1 MKDHQIA
8 IMVNK
13 IEASVRRIIPDAPQC
28 LRSTISITVSQFMH
42 DVVDQPIIVRQYLML
57 TEDGSISHHA
67 GEEPPAGSIEGC
79 DSGVCELLDITD
91 PAHPMIY
98 ALEGW
103 TDLDFTEMKNSDT

>member
-28 LRSTISITVSQFMH
+28 LRSTISLAVSQFMH

-57 TEDGSISHHA
+57 MEKNRLQG
-67 GEEPPAGSIEGC
+67 
-79 DSGVCELLDITD
+79 LLRVVIQ
-91 PAHPMIY
+91 AFVNCWI
-98 ALEGW
+98 
-103 TDLDFTEMKNSDT
+103 